1 MPGPLRAG
9 PHGRRRRAR
18 ARRPH
23 VRDSREAPGR
33 GQYSST
39 AVLGSWVGARRPFQ
53 LSVFLTASRMVLPQD
68 PSTNLC
74 RAWQMRLSITEELG
88 LTDDHL
94 TVLMLTWDED
104 RDGKLS
110 WVE

>member
-1 MPGPLRAG
+1 MTVL
-9 PHGRRRRAR
+9 
-18 ARRPH
+18 
-23 VRDSREAPGR
+23 
-33 GQYSST
+33 
-39 AVLGSWVGARRPFQ
+39 VLGSWEGVRRRVHFS
-53 LSVFLTASRMVLPQD
+53 LFLAASRMALPQD